1 MNAFPDTIRIRGRGA
16 SARYATSSH
25 TRRPVDIETTTI
37 TKERQRLKKRRHQA
51 TTSPTKCT
59 TSFQNRRA
67 VARLLGPAR
76 AQARHLVYYIKRKLP
91 RISHFLHTEFGSKV
105 IARRLGPR
113 RGPTRVFSNRNC
125 ARPAVSRCRVPC
137 DMWPKTPWQHCVAVF
152 SRNPIP
158 AIIAALTFYHSF
170 EPPPSW
176 SSLPP
181 IFWPPSD
188 A

>member
-1 MNAFPDTIRIRGRGA
+1 M
-16 SARYATSSH
+16 S
-25 TRRPVDIETTTI
+25 
-37 TKERQRLKKRRHQA
+37 KRRAKAAKLYLAAHLFWLVFLFR
-51 TTSPTKCT
+51 T
-59 TSFQNRRA
+59 F
-67 VARLLGPAR
+67 LGV
-76 AQARHLVYYIKRKLP
+76 QKIYYIKRKLP